1 MSRLGVV
8 RSVCSR
14 SRRLKKDKGPRVPA
28 LMLVGSPEAT
38 KEGFVKRFNEFEETK
53 YHQPTD
59 DVYKDWY
66 WPGAKT
72 VADMMG
78 ILGYRVAQADSMPTW
93 LQGNKYSKLRRGDT
107 LP

>member
-1 MSRLGVV
+1 MEDPIPEQGVFG
-8 RSVCSR
+8 RSDHYPFVTR
-14 SRRLKKDKGPRVPA
+14 GVPA

-53 YHQPTD
+53 YHQPND
-59 DVYKDWY
+59 DVYKDWH

-78 ILGYRVAQADSMPTW
+78 ILGYRIAQADSMPTW
-93 LQGNKYSKLRRGDT
+93 LPGNKYSKLRRGDT
-107 LP
+107 LPQ